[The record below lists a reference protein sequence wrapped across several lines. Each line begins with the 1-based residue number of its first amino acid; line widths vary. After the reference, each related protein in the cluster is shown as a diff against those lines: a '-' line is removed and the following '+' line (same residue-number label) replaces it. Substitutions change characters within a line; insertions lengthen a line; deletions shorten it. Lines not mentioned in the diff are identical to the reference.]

1 MDSRV
6 ADNTI
11 FTATYYTDIDCYQT
25 LTANFLFEL
34 LKNYQKVFI
43 QKGSVCDKV
52 HFCEFSSKLHI
63 FVCVSHSLS
72 RHNSV
77 GR

>member
-43 QKGSVCDKV
+43 EKGTVCDKV
-52 HFCEFSSKLHI
+52 HF
-63 FVCVSHSLS
+63 
-72 RHNSV
+72 
-77 GR
+77 